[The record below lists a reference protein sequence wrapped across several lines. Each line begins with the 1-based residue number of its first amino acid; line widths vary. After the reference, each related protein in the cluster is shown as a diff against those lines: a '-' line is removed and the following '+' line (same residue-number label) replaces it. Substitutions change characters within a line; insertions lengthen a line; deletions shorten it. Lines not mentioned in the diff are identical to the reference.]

1 MYLGKKIHDIQFT
14 PGVKNSSKEDF
25 FKSYKINNLVKLK
38 KKVNKRV
45 NGVMKEVEELYYP
58 ERSEKSL
65 ENLWKD
71 LQAAIKADDEANA
84 KTRKKNNKVADRPA
98 VETKSKDEK
107 GSSK

>member
-1 MYLGKKIHDIQFT
+1 MYLGKKIHNIQFT
-14 PGVKNSSKEDF
+14 PGVKNTSKEDF
-25 FKSYKINNLVKLK
+25 FKLFKINNLVKLK

-45 NGVMKEVEELYYP
+45 NGIMKEVEEVYHP
-58 ERSEKSL
+58 ERSDKAL
-65 ENLWKD
+65 ENIWKD

-84 KTRKKNNKVADRPA
+84 KTRKENNKIADKPA